1 MFQFISYF
9 YSLYIFTTNNKIS
22 AETLGM
28 EGECV
33 GMIPERKSSWLDVD
47 SIGKN
52 VRSPSPGPEDW
63 RRKSISR

>member
-1 MFQFISYF
+1 MNY
-9 YSLYIFTTNNKIS
+9 KIS

-33 GMIPERKSSWLDVD
+33 GMVPERKSSWLDVD
-47 SIGKN
+47 SIGKS

-63 RRKSISR
+63 RRKSISRYCIIRSVLFLINRK